1 MPRGEGAVGKWKLR
15 WKRKHDSFKVVSVQL
30 GGGEG
35 EKSSTRRLISST
47 LRAPGTEPEP
57 EGAPDELFAQALKKV
72 ARQKV
77 RERESEGSN
86 TGEHTPSGAPDG
98 LHYPLRLCT

>member
-1 MPRGEGAVGKWKLR
+1 MLHAQVNFINPV
-15 WKRKHDSFKVVSVQL
+15 DS
-30 GGGEG
+30 GD
-35 EKSSTRRLISST
+35 
-47 LRAPGTEPEP
+47 RAEP
-57 EGAPDELFAQALKKV
+57 EGAPNEPSAQALKKV

-86 TGEHTPSGAPDG
+86 TGERTTSGAPDG